1 MKRKS
6 KVIVH
11 ESWEEGSTNVFADLE
26 MVDAEIKFAKAGL
39 ALKINQLLK
48 EKELKQADA
57 AKLLGIDQSKISLLS
72 RGRLS
77 AFSFER
83 LIKYLRILKQDID
96 IVIKSPKGQ
105 RHSGEVKV
113 V

>member
-6 KVIVH
+6 EVIVD

-26 MVDAEIKFAKAGL
+26 MADAEIKLAKAGL

-48 EKELKQADA
+48 EKGLKQAEA
-57 AKLLGIDQSKISLLS
+57 AKLLRIDQSKISLLN

-83 LIKYLRILKQDID
+83 LIKYLRILKQNVD
-96 IVIKSPKGQ
+96 IVIHAPKGR
-105 RHSGEVKV
+105 RHSGAVKV